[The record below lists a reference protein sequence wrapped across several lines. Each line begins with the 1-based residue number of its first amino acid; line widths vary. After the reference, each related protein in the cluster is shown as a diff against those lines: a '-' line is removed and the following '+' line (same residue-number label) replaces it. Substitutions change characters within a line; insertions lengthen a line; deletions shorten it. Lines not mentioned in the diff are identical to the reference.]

1 VFDID
6 FDDQPGGKLKLPYN
20 LSEDPYF
27 AAQTFIH
34 KHELSQTFLD
44 EIAQFIMKNTQGETI
59 VSTNNSTYCDPFTG
73 AGRYIPSGYNNPPPR
88 QTSAMVDPFTGS
100 NAYYADNK
108 SAPQS
113 KVASTPSNEY
123 FPHLEFILFDQ
134 TNFESIIKKLAEL
147 QKTILKNSGNDLIT
161 DPTNIELIE
170 GLLNNYNTNSEFSNR
185 FSDEIDLIFQMID
198 MWPIDS
204 VFPLLDL
211 LRILSLNKSIAI
223 YLTRDQNANNFS
235 NKQGQHA
242 SNYYFDILLRFLN
255 DDKIVNSMLVVKIF
269 CNLFK
274 SLSDIKA
281 PQVQKLLAY
290 LLYERSYIIHRLNSF
305 LGCENKSFQIAYST
319 LQLNYV
325 VLVEKLLNY
334 GEKFSDSVLT
344 QLNSE
349 LIEYFN
355 TPELNEHILN
365 MDSEAIFRLLVSIG
379 TLLAKI
385 NEQKDSDFLKAMFKS
400 LENGAVTI
408 EKIIQKAS
416 KYPTK
421 VQQCASCILEIFN

>member
-1 VFDID
+1 
-6 FDDQPGGKLKLPYN
+6 
-20 LSEDPYF
+20 
-27 AAQTFIH
+27 
-34 KHELSQTFLD
+34 
-44 EIAQFIMKNTQGETI
+44 M
-59 VSTNNSTYCDPFTG
+59 
-73 AGRYIPSGYNNPPPR
+73 
-88 QTSAMVDPFTGS
+88 
-100 NAYYADNK
+100 
-108 SAPQS
+108 
-113 KVASTPSNEY
+113 
-123 FPHLEFILFDQ
+123 
-134 TNFESIIKKLAEL
+134 
-147 QKTILKNSGNDLIT
+147 
-161 DPTNIELIE
+161 
-170 GLLNNYNTNSEFSNR
+170 
-185 FSDEIDLIFQMID
+185 
-198 MWPIDS
+198 
-204 VFPLLDL
+204 
-211 LRILSLNKSIAI
+211 
-223 YLTRDQNANNFS
+223 TRDQNANNFS

-255 DDKIVNSMLVVKIF
+255 DDKIVNSMLVIKIF